1 MANIA
6 KFGFTHVHT
15 VKNPAYKKGKI
26 AVPFRS
32 CLLHNKSHDF
42 SDTKYIETEPKWL
55 TKLGYYEGYKETG
68 EIVDRG
74 TLETNNHK
82 ASNSRKIKALDKFCK
97 EYQPQYEARKVSML
111 FYTFTQA
118 DKAKVD
124 MKTCLTAI
132 RERFRRR
139 NKKIHGYIWTLE
151 VSDKNH
157 IHYHMAL
164 VTDRMSMKG
173 QKMPTWLKADSIWGR
188 RTGVEFVRKNIRH
201 YMAKYFAKNSARVQ
215 GLRSYGVS
223 YSKN

>member
-32 CLLHNKSHDF
+32 CHIHDKSPDKF
-42 SDTKYIETEPKWL
+42 IETEPKWL
-55 TKLGYYEGYKETG
+55 TRLGYSEVDTETG
-68 EIVDRG
+68 EIIG
-74 TLETNNHK
+74 HNSLETNNHK

-124 MKTCLTAI
+124 IKSCLTAI